1 VSKTNSLEKRIGQ
14 LLIVGVPSTVLDRSK
29 LDLLGRVGVGG
40 VILFSNNY
48 ESIAQLVELTNS
60 VQKTLTSEALDLL
73 PGWIAVDHEG
83 GRVQRFKDPFT
94 VFPPLSQWGTLNSPK
109 TCFEAGYVMA
119 KELIACGV
127 NMNFAP
133 VVDVLQGPTTKAI
146 GDRAFSDNAEVV
158 ANLGS
163 AALRGL
169 MKGGVLGVAKHFPG
183 HGAVAGDSHKELPVC
198 QKTVDELEASD
209 WVPFRKIF
217 RSRAEGVMT
226 AHILYPKIDADRPA
240 TLSRKILQDYLRK
253 SLRYSKLI
261 FSDDLEMGALQ
272 EKYSLKD
279 AAFLA
284 IEAGCDQILM
294 CHEWGQ
300 IEEVHAYLVNA
311 FATGALPMKRLD
323 ESLARIQAAKK
334 EFLLP
339 FKFADRD
346 FALAAVG
353 APDFKAIAEA
363 IKSQKSIETGPSAKE
378 T

>member
-1 VSKTNSLEKRIGQ
+1 
-14 LLIVGVPSTVLDRSK
+14 
-29 LDLLGRVGVGG
+29 
-40 VILFSNNY
+40 
-48 ESIAQLVELTNS
+48 
-60 VQKTLTSEALDLL
+60 
-73 PGWIAVDHEG
+73 
-83 GRVQRFKDPFT
+83 
-94 VFPPLSQWGTLNSPK
+94 
-109 TCFEAGYVMA
+109 
-119 KELIACGV
+119 
-127 NMNFAP
+127 
-133 VVDVLQGPTTKAI
+133 
-146 GDRAFSDNAEVV
+146 
-158 ANLGS
+158 
-163 AALRGL
+163 
-169 MKGGVLGVAKHFPG
+169 
-183 HGAVAGDSHKELPVC
+183 
-198 QKTVDELEASD
+198 
-209 WVPFRKIF
+209 
-217 RSRAEGVMT
+217 MT

>member
-1 VSKTNSLEKRIGQ
+1 MSKTNSLEKRIGQ

-109 TCFEAGYVMA
+109 TSFEAGYVMA

-169 MKGGVLGVAKHFPG
+169 MRGGVLGVAKHFPG

>member
-1 VSKTNSLEKRIGQ
+1 
-14 LLIVGVPSTVLDRSK
+14 
-29 LDLLGRVGVGG
+29 
-40 VILFSNNY
+40 
-48 ESIAQLVELTNS
+48 
-60 VQKTLTSEALDLL
+60 
-73 PGWIAVDHEG
+73 
-83 GRVQRFKDPFT
+83 
-94 VFPPLSQWGTLNSPK
+94 
-109 TCFEAGYVMA
+109 
-119 KELIACGV
+119 
-127 NMNFAP
+127 

-253 SLRYSKLI
+253 SLRYSNLI

-363 IKSQKSIETGPSAKE
+363 IKSQKPIETGPSAKE